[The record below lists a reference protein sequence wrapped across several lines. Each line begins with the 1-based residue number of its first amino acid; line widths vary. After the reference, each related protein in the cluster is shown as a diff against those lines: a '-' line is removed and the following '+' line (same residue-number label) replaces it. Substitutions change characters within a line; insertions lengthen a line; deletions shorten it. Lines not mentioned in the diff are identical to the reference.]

1 MKKITFIISFLMSL
15 FHFNTLMAQDA
26 LLDIDAF
33 STEDYLSRSPIF
45 DYSEKHL
52 NNTDTIPD
60 FESQTS
66 KIKITGTIYK
76 SDGVT
81 PAENVLLFINQ
92 ANERGNFEL
101 KRHNKKR
108 YVHHRG
114 WIKTD
119 ADGRYTFYTFIPGD
133 YYYAN
138 ELKRIYPIVK
148 APNETAY
155 KMDSFL
161 FDNDEKLSKYCRKRI
176 AKANQTNR
184 ILKLEEKGGMLVA
197 QRDIYLDFPIN

>member
-1 MKKITFIISFLMSL
+1 MKKITLLNSLFISFIIL
-15 FHFNTLMAQDA
+15 NTLSAQDA
-26 LLDIDAF
+26 IQNID
-33 STEDYLSRSPIF
+33 TIMEDFQSRSPIF
-45 DYSEKHL
+45 DYSEKQL
-52 NNTDTIPD
+52 NNTDTIPE
-60 FESQTS
+60 FTSQAN

-108 YVHHRG
+108 YVYHRG
-114 WIKTD
+114 WVKTD

-148 APNETAY
+148 APNETPY
-155 KMDSFL
+155 KMDALL
-161 FDNDEKLSKYCRKRI
+161 FDNDEKLRNYCRKRI
-176 AKANQTNR
+176 AKANQNDR
-184 ILKLEEKGGMLVA
+184 ILKVEEKDGMFVA
-197 QRDIYLDFPIN
+197 QKDIFLDTPIR